1 MAKKITYGPIGTTL
15 IQVGTDFYL
24 GYEYDGDIYYW
35 SIEEKDIPALSEI
48 DTVRYDQ
55 NGILAN
61 PIEGFQY
68 MPVSNWSDLI
78 ENKKVINID
87 LAKIPK
93 VVVKKRSGETLNL
106 KKEGKKVTKAIGSI
120 FKKKNKKNKKK

>member
-1 MAKKITYGPIGTTL
+1 MSCKGLKGYAL
-15 IQVGTDFYL
+15 IQC
-24 GYEYDGDIYYW
+24 
-35 SIEEKDIPALSEI
+35 KNK
-48 DTVRYDQ
+48 Q
-55 NGILAN
+55 K
-61 PIEGFQY
+61 
-68 MPVSNWSDLI
+68 
-78 ENKKVINID
+78 NKKVINID